1 MRDLHAVRTPE
12 NVVFEY
18 ELAGLAS
25 RALAWGID
33 LAVMAALVLLAGMLS
48 SLFGLVLAGFAK
60 ALYFVALF
68 AIQWGYGAFFE
79 WRWDGQTFGKRVLRI
94 RVLSAG
100 GVPIGFGQAALRNLL
115 RVLDILPGAYL
126 LGAVC
131 VLSDARAR
139 RFGDMAADSVVVR
152 TRRSER
158 PAEIVA
164 PSDRYNSFV
173 NVPWLTHAAR
183 TITAPERDAML
194 GLAFRRERLP
204 LSVRHELFAK
214 LARHLER
221 RLEVQRP
228 EYLSD
233 ERFVLNVTAA
243 LLQREPGPQRTGRSS
258 VRPS

>member
-1 MRDLHAVRTPE
+1 MLRDLHAVRTPE

-33 LAVMAALVLLAGMLS
+33 LAVMAALVTLASVVS

-79 WRWDGQTFGKRVLRI
+79 WRWDGQTVGKRVLRV
-94 RVLSAG
+94 RVLHAG
-100 GVPIGFGQAALRNLL
+100 GVPISFAQAALRNLVRL
-115 RVLDILPGAYL
+115 LDILPGAYL
-126 LGAVC
+126 VGAVC

-139 RFGDMAADSVVVR
+139 RFGDMAADTVVVR

-164 PSDRYNSFV
+164 PNDRYNSFV
-173 NVPWLTHAAR
+173 SVPWLAHAAR

-194 GLAFRRERLP
+194 GLAFRRESLP
-204 LSVRHELFAK
+204 LVVRHELFAK
-214 LARHLER
+214 LARHLEQ
-221 RLEVQRP
+221 RLDVQRP

-243 LLQREPGPQRTGRSS
+243 LLSREHERA
-258 VRPS
+258 

>member
-1 MRDLHAVRTPE
+1 M
-12 NVVFEY
+12 VFEY

-25 RALAWGID
+25 RALAWAID
-33 LAVMAALVLLAGMLS
+33 LTVMLGLVAVASVVS

-68 AIQWGYGAFFE
+68 AIQWGYGAVLE
-79 WRWDGQTFGKRVLRI
+79 WRWDGQTVGKRVLRI
-94 RVLSAG
+94 RVLGAS

-126 LGAVC
+126 VGAVS
-131 VLSDARAR
+131 VLCDARAR

-158 PAEIVA
+158 PAEIIA
-164 PSDRYNSFV
+164 PGDRYNSFASA
-173 NVPWLTHAAR
+173 PWLAQAAR

-214 LARHLER
+214 LARHLEQ
-221 RLEVQRP
+221 RLALQRP

-233 ERFVLNVTAA
+233 ERFVLNVAAA
-243 LLQREPGPQRTGRSS
+243 LLRRDDDPARRG
-258 VRPS
+258 VR